1 MHDERKKGPE
11 KIKNLCKNLSDIHS
25 HINARSSMNK
35 LQQQSRSS
43 VGVKDTR
50 PYECQTGVLRCL
62 GVFTMSEDYGR
73 ASINHSC
80 NCRHLSVTL

>member
-1 MHDERKKGPE
+1 MTKGRKDLKKSRICARIFSG
-11 KIKNLCKNLSDIHS
+11 IHS